1 VFKSLSLLSFLF
13 VLTLSILPP
22 SEIVSINQY
31 SHVTMAEFINE
42 EGESNQEKESDG
54 KEVEDEKKEHFFSL
68 LMALNNTPTIN
79 ITPASIAVV
88 EDVSSYSLDIQLPPP
103 KYYI

>member
-13 VLTLSILPP
+13 VLTLSILPS

-31 SHVTMAEFINE
+31 THVAMVEFIDE
-42 EGESNQEKESDG
+42 EGESNQEKES
-54 KEVEDEKKEHFFSL
+54 EDEKKDHFFSL
-68 LMALNNTPTIN
+68 LMALNNILTIN